1 MLTELRVLDYA
12 VIRELTLEVGPGLT
26 VLTGETGAGKSIV
39 VGALSL
45 LLGGRASA
53 EVVRAG
59 ARRARVEGAFQLPPT
74 PALRARLAELG
85 VDAEDGVLILA
96 REVGQEGR
104 SRAWVNGSP
113 STVGA
118 VAELGRWLVDLH
130 GQHEH
135 QTLLRSDEQRA
146 ILDAFAGALPLAAEV
161 QGLHRKVVTLREEME
176 RREARRR
183 ELEARA
189 DFLRFQWQEIHGA
202 HLEPGEDVE
211 LAAELR
217 RLEHA
222 EELLTGARQIAE
234 GLYGGDEAVSD
245 ALSPLRERLR
255 ELARVDETL
264 AGDSEALEEAYQAVV
279 EVGRRMERYTSSVEL
294 DPGRLE
300 ELRSRLDLLY
310 RLKRKYGPALEEV
323 IATGVR
329 LRGELDEIEEVEG
342 GRSTLEQRRAEA
354 EEGLVAAAARLT
366 ALRTHGAERLGPEV
380 VAALQG
386 LGMQGATF
394 EVALE
399 ALPEVG
405 SGGAERIEFLAALNR
420 GFEPRPLSRIAS
432 GGELSR
438 VMLALKS
445 ILARVDEVPTL
456 IFDEIDAGVGGS
468 VAVALAARLREVAE
482 HHQVLVITHLAQVA
496 ARAHRHFTVEKGDEA
511 GVTTTAL
518 RVLEGEARVLEV
530 ARLLGGDPES
540 RTSREHARELLGRTE
555 GPDPA

>member
-74 PALRARLAELG
+74 PALRARLVELG

-161 QGLHRKVVTLREEME
+161 QGLHREVVTLREEME

-202 HLEPGEDVE
+202 HLEAGEDVE

-222 EELLTGARQIAE
+222 EELLSGARQIAE

-279 EVGRRMERYTSSVEL
+279 EIGRRMERYTSSVEL

-386 LGMQGATF
+386 LGMQGAAF
-394 EVALE
+394 EVGLE

-518 RVLEGEARVLEV
+518 RALEGEARVLEV